1 VTTEI
6 STQEKPNTFI
16 KNKIV
21 AKRGGNVAGN
31 ARKQTEKEIGRSI
44 VSKGNYLQT
53 SESIK
58 GGKIKKPPTQTKLH

>member
-1 VTTEI
+1 MTTEI
-6 STQEKPNTFI
+6 STQEKPNTFT

-44 VSKGNYLQT
+44 VSKRNYLHT
-53 SESIK
+53 PE
-58 GGKIKKPPTQTKLH
+58 KIKNIDK